1 MMVKIATQSSETGP
15 VTLAVVGSL
24 NVKGLAELETAL
36 ERARVTLRPIRIDLS
51 ELTLV
56 DRNSLQFLAAQ
67 RRRNIQLINCPEYIE
82 PWICREPSK

>member
-1 MMVKIATQSSETGP
+1 MMVKIATQNSETGP

-24 NVKGLAELETAL
+24 NVDGLAELETAL

-82 PWICREPSK
+82 PWIYREPSK